1 VSLQLKKERAFLEQL
16 LKPSSFL
23 PDGFFVC
30 TPWCDSS
37 IECKHYKTKPAERPT
52 ISELNTSP
60 FSVLPLFASFLQ
72 KQFQP

>member
-1 VSLQLKKERAFLEQL
+1 MVKKKRAFLGQL

-30 TPWCDSS
+30 TPCCDSS
-37 IECKHYKTKPAERPT
+37 LECRHYKTKPAERLT

-60 FSVLPLFASFLQ
+60 FSVFPLFASFLQ